1 MRFGLVLALCLVTAG
16 ADGAA
21 AAPPPAKAAAPA
33 AGKAPDALFASLAK
47 ASSAEEAK
55 PIEDE
60 ILAFFLQSGSASVD
74 LLMQRAAQTLG
85 AGDMTA
91 AKQILDSVTGI
102 APDYAEGWHQRARL
116 LAASGDDEG
125 AMLGFQ
131 KTVTLNPRQFEAYAE
146 LAGMLE
152 EYGNKPAALS
162 MYRKALK
169 LDPNLGGVARH
180 VRELTRAIE
189 GERI

>member
-1 MRFGLVLALCLVTAG
+1 MRFVLTLVLCLVTAG
-16 ADGAA
+16 AAEAA
-21 AAPPPAKAAAPA
+21 IVPPPAKATAPA

-47 ASSAEEAK
+47 AGSAEEAK

-74 LLMQRAAQTLG
+74 LLMQRAAQALG

-91 AKQILDSVTGI
+91 TKQILGSVTDI
-102 APDYAEGWHQRARL
+102 APDYAEGWHQRARI

-125 AMLGFQ
+125 AMLGLQ
-131 KTVTLNPRQFEAYAE
+131 KTVTLNPQQFEAYAE

-180 VRELTRAIE
+180 VRELTRAVE